1 MFEEPDIQP
10 FLDSLLPGAFS
21 QLFSNAMD
29 SPMMPIVVGLLVFV
43 VIVKLMTGSKRRR
56 SRKRA
61 RWRPR
66 STSRRASSGRMSYQV
81 PDEISG
87 KAYVTDGD
95 GISVKGREIRL
106 ARIDAP
112 EQGQMA
118 TSQSG
123 KIIDQGR
130 SAKNALYHKV
140 GGREV
145 RVVVRD
151 QDQYGRLVGTVYLG
165 ERDICREM
173 VRDGFAW
180 AYMEYGGEVYKQDE
194 EEARQKKR
202 GIWAQKDAIPPS
214 LVRKKGYRPRG

>member
-1 MFEEPDIQP
+1 MFETPDIQP
-10 FLDSLLPGAFS
+10 FLDSLFPGAFA
-21 QLFSNAMD
+21 QLFSQAMD
-29 SPMMPIVVGLLVFV
+29 SLMMPIVVGLLVFV
-43 VIVKLMTGSKRRR
+43 FILKFMAGPKRRR

-61 RWRPR
+61 RWRRP
-66 STSRRASSGRMSYQV
+66 ASGRMPSRRISEKLPEQL
-81 PDEISG
+81 SG

-118 TSQSG
+118 TAHSG

-194 EEARQKKR
+194 EEARQNKR